1 MIDLKISWPL
11 GHVFKILIYYYC
23 SAFVTFTSRNRISD
37 KVFELILKNNS
48 IISGYWNMQEV
59 TVS

>member
-1 MIDLKISWPL
+1 MMDLKILWPL
-11 GHVFKILIYYYC
+11 GHVFKILIHYYC
-23 SAFVTFTSRNRISD
+23 SAFVAFTSRNRISD
-37 KVFELILKNNS
+37 KVFELILKNDN

>member
-23 SAFVTFTSRNRISD
+23 SAFVTFTSRNRI
-37 KVFELILKNNS
+37 LKNNS